1 MYSPSKIPKFK
12 YTIQLPA
19 SKVQATQKIPTHSVY
34 PIPKMTIKNPKIELL
49 SPAKNLEVGMAAIN
63 HGADAVYIG
72 PSQFGAR
79 VAAGNSVDDIAQ
91 LVHYAHKYRARVYA
105 TLNTIL
111 RDDELEQARLL
122 VNDLYNIGVDAL
134 IVQDMALLQM
144 DLPPIALHAST
155 QCDTRTVEKVKFLEQ
170 CGFEQV
176 VLARET
182 SLATMRQ
189 MAEQTNVA
197 LEAFVHGALCVSYS
211 GQCYLS
217 EAARGRSAN
226 RGACAQMCRLPYDLL
241 DGEGNIIV
249 HKKHLLSLK
258 DFDASRHLEEM
269 IDAGISSFK
278 IEGRLKDIDYVKN
291 ITAYYRRQFDAIL
304 TGSPRQASSSGKT
317 TFFFEPNPKKTFY
330 RGATDYFLEGRKRD
344 IWSFDTPK
352 SLGEPIG
359 KVKDVWRNALS
370 INTKSVIANGDGLC
384 FLNKKGEFEG
394 FRVNKV
400 ESGRLLPLVM
410 PKIEKGTLVYRNS
423 DVAFERILAGKTAE
437 RKIHVD
443 IQLQATNNQLLISMT
458 DTDKVSTSI
467 TVEYLG
473 DKANNPEKMLDTWR
487 TQLSKLGG
495 TIFEAQ
501 NIDLSALDAPLFIP
515 VSQIAEWRREL
526 VELHEQ
532 NRAKT
537 YNRSLIE
544 IKPTTHSYIT
554 TDLDYRANIYN
565 SQSKAFYE
573 QHASHVKQMAFEQQ
587 HQPNAELMRTKH
599 CIRYALGL
607 CRKENPK
614 SQVKELYLQNA
625 NDRFRLE
632 FDCRNCEMIIF
643 NS

>member
-1 MYSPSKIPKFK
+1 MR
-12 YTIQLPA
+12 
-19 SKVQATQKIPTHSVY
+19 
-34 PIPKMTIKNPKIELL
+34 NPKIELL
-49 SPAKNLEVGMAAIN
+49 SPAKNIDVGMAAIN

-79 VAAGNSVDDIAQ
+79 VAAGNSVEDIAK
-91 LVHYAHKYRARVYA
+91 LVEYAHRYYARVYV

-111 RDDELEQARLL
+111 RDDELEQACRL

-134 IVQDMALLQM
+134 IVQDMSLLQM

-182 SLATMRQ
+182 SLTTMRQ

-197 LEAFVHGALCVSYS
+197 LEAFVHGALCVCYS
-211 GQCYLS
+211 GQCYMS
-217 EAARGRSAN
+217 EAMRGRSAN

-241 DGEGNIIV
+241 DEEGNLLV
-249 HKKHLLSLK
+249 KKKHLLSLK
-258 DFDASRHLEEM
+258 DFDASRHLQEM

-291 ITAYYRRQFDAIL
+291 ITAYYRRKFDAIL
-304 TGSPRQASSSGKT
+304 EGSPRRAASLGKT
-317 TFFFEPNPKKTFY
+317 IFFFDPDPKKTFY

-359 KVKDVWRNALS
+359 KVKDIWRNALS
-370 INTKSVIANGDGLC
+370 LNTKSVIANGDGLC
-384 FLNKKGEFEG
+384 FLNKAGEFEG

-400 ESGRLLPLVM
+400 ESGRLLPLTM

-437 RKIHVD
+437 RKILVD
-443 IQLQATNNQLLISMT
+443 FRLQIVENRLQITIS
-458 DTDKVSTSI
+458 DFDNISTSI
-467 TVEYLG
+467 VVDYEG
-473 DKANNPEKMLDTWR
+473 DKANNPDKMLDTWR

-495 TIFEAQ
+495 TIFESHT
-501 NIDLSALDAPLFIP
+501 IDLSALQEPLFIP
-515 VSQIAEWRREL
+515 VSQIAEWRRQL
-526 VELHEQ
+526 IELHEL
-532 NRAKT
+532 NREKS
-537 YNRSLIE
+537 YQRSLIE
-544 IKPTTHSYIT
+544 IQPTTHKYIAT
-554 TDLDYRANIYN
+554 ELDYRANIYN
-565 SQSKAFYE
+565 SQSKTFYE
-573 QHASHVKQMAFEQQ
+573 QHGCNVMQMAFEKE
-587 HQPNAELMRTKH
+587 HCDGAELMRTKH

-607 CRKENPK
+607 CKKENPK
-614 SQVKELYLQNA
+614 SQIKELYIQNG

-632 FDCRNCEMIIF
+632 FDCRNCEMIIKQF
-643 NS
+643 RD

>member
-1 MYSPSKIPKFK
+1 M
-12 YTIQLPA
+12 
-19 SKVQATQKIPTHSVY
+19 
-34 PIPKMTIKNPKIELL
+34 IKNPKIELL
-49 SPAKNLEVGMAAIN
+49 SPAKNLEVGIAAIN

-79 VAAGNSVDDIAQ
+79 VAAGNSIEDIAK
-91 LVHYAHKYRARVYA
+91 LVEYAHKYYARVYV

-111 RDDELEQARLL
+111 KDSELEQVRLL
-122 VNDLYNIGVDAL
+122 INDLYNIGVDAL
-134 IVQDMALLQM
+134 IVQDMALLQI

-182 SLATMRQ
+182 SLATMQQ
-189 MAEQTNVA
+189 MSEQTNVA

-217 EAARGRSAN
+217 EAMRGRSAN

-241 DGEGNIIV
+241 DEDGNTLL

-258 DFDASRHLEEM
+258 DFDASHHLLEM

-278 IEGRLKDIDYVKN
+278 IEGRLKDINYVKN
-291 ITAYYRRQFDAIL
+291 ITSYYRRKFDAIL
-304 TGSPRQASSSGKT
+304 EGSPRRASSSGKT
-317 TFFFEPNPKKTFY
+317 TLFFEPNPKKTFY

-359 KVKDVWRNALS
+359 KVKDIWRNALS
-370 INTKSVIANGDGLC
+370 LNTKSVIANGDGLC
-384 FLNKKGEFEG
+384 YLNKKGEFEG

-400 ESGRLLPLVM
+400 ESGRLLPLQM
-410 PKIEKGTLVYRNS
+410 PKIEKETLVYRNS

-437 RKIHVD
+437 RKIGLHIKVETQYIASQSQQHLCFSITD
-443 IQLQATNNQLLISMT
+443 IDNI
-458 DTDKVSTSI
+458 STSFETEI
-467 TVEYLG
+467 SGEL
-473 DKANNPEKMLDTWR
+473 ANNPNKMLDTWR

-495 TIFEAQ
+495 TIFESHT
-501 NIDLSALDAPLFIP
+501 IDLSALNKPLFIP
-515 VSQIAEWRREL
+515 VSQIAEWRRQL
-526 VELHEQ
+526 VELHEI
-532 NRAKT
+532 NRSKAYK
-537 YNRSLIE
+537 RSLIE
-544 IKPTTHSYIT
+544 IKPTAHKYVATE
-554 TDLDYRANIYN
+554 LDYRANIYN
-565 SQSKAFYE
+565 SQAKAFYK
-573 QHASHVKQMAFEQQ
+573 QHGSIVKQPAFEQQ

-599 CIRYALGL
+599 CIRYALGW

-614 SQVKELYLQNA
+614 AQTKQLYIQNG

-632 FDCRNCEMIIF
+632 FDCHNCEMIIF

>member
-1 MYSPSKIPKFK
+1 MR
-12 YTIQLPA
+12 
-19 SKVQATQKIPTHSVY
+19 
-34 PIPKMTIKNPKIELL
+34 NPKIELL
-49 SPAKNLEVGMAAIN
+49 SPAKNLEVGIAAIN

-79 VAAGNSVDDIAQ
+79 VAAGNSIEDIAR
-91 LVHYAHKYRARVYA
+91 LVEYAHKYYARVYV

-111 RDDELEQARLL
+111 KDDELEPARLL
-122 VNDLYNIGVDAL
+122 VNDLYNVGVDAL

-182 SLATMRQ
+182 TLDTMRQ
-189 MAEQTNVA
+189 MSEQTNVA

-217 EAARGRSAN
+217 EAARSRSAN

-241 DGEGNIIV
+241 DGEGNTIV
-249 HKKHLLSLK
+249 AKKHLLSLK
-258 DFDASRHLEEM
+258 DFDASRHIAEM
-269 IDAGISSFK
+269 INAGITSFK

-304 TGSPRQASSSGKT
+304 EGSPRRASSSGKT

-384 FLNKKGEFEG
+384 YLNKKGEFEG

-400 ESGRLLPLVM
+400 ESGRLLPLNM
-410 PKIEKGTLVYRNS
+410 PKIEKGTLVYRNA
-423 DVAFERILAGKTAE
+423 DVAFERILAGKTSD

-443 IQLQATNNQLLISMT
+443 IQLQASNNQLHISMT
-458 DTDKVSTSI
+458 DADGVSTSI

-473 DKANNPEKMLDTWR
+473 DKANNPDKMLDTWR
-487 TQLSKLGG
+487 TQFSKLGG
-495 TIFEAQ
+495 TIFETH
-501 NIDLSALDAPLFIP
+501 NVDLSALGKPLFIP
-515 VSQIAEWRREL
+515 VSQITEWRRQL
-526 VELHEQ
+526 VEFHEA
-532 NRAKT
+532 NRAKA
-537 YNRSLIE
+537 YKRSLIE
-544 IKPTTHSYIT
+544 IQPTTHQYVT
-554 TDLDYRANIYN
+554 ADLDYRANIYN
-565 SQSKAFYE
+565 SQAKAFYE
-573 QHASHVKQMAFEQQ
+573 QHGCSIKQMAFEQQ

-607 CRKENPK
+607 CKKENPK
-614 SQVKELYLQNA
+614 TTIKELYIQNGT
-625 NDRFRLE
+625 DRFRLE
-632 FDCRNCEMIIF
+632 FDCRNCEMIVKQG
-643 NS
+643 

>member
-1 MYSPSKIPKFK
+1 M
-12 YTIQLPA
+12 A
-19 SKVQATQKIPTHSVY
+19 
-34 PIPKMTIKNPKIELL
+34 IKNPKIELL
-49 SPAKNLEVGMAAIN
+49 SPAKNLEVGIAAIN

-91 LVHYAHKYRARVYA
+91 LVQYAHKYRARVYV

-182 SLATMRQ
+182 PLTTMRQ

-211 GQCYLS
+211 GQCYMS

-226 RGACAQMCRLPYDLL
+226 RGACAQMCRLPYDLI

-258 DFDASRHLEEM
+258 DFDASRHLQEM

-278 IEGRLKDIDYVKN
+278 IEGRLKDIEYVKN
-291 ITAYYRRQFDAIL
+291 ITSYYRRKFDAIL
-304 TGSPRQASSSGKT
+304 EGTPRQASSSGKT

-359 KVKDVWRNALS
+359 KVKDIWRNALT
-370 INTKSVIANGDGLC
+370 INTKTEIVNGDGLC

-501 NIDLSALDAPLFIP
+501 NIDLSALHTPFFIP

-544 IKPTTHSYIT
+544 IKPTTHRYIT
-554 TDLDYRANIYN
+554 TDLDYRANVYN

-573 QHASHVKQMAFEQQ
+573 QHGCHVKQMAFEQQ
-587 HQPNAELMRTKH
+587 YQPNVELMRTKH

-625 NDRFRLE
+625 NDRFLLE

-643 NS
+643 KS

>member
-1 MYSPSKIPKFK
+1 
-12 YTIQLPA
+12 
-19 SKVQATQKIPTHSVY
+19 
-34 PIPKMTIKNPKIELL
+34 MTIKNPKIELL
-49 SPAKNLEVGMAAIN
+49 SPAKNLEVGIAAIN

-72 PSQFGAR
+72 PAQFGAR

-91 LVHYAHKYRARVYA
+91 LVSYAHKYRARVYV

-111 RDDELEQARLL
+111 KDDELEQARLL
-122 VNDLYNIGVDAL
+122 VNDLYNVGVDAL

-211 GQCYLS
+211 GQCYMS

-241 DGEGNIIV
+241 DEEGNILV
-249 HKKHLLSLK
+249 RKKHLLSLK
-258 DFDASRHLEEM
+258 DFDASRHLHEM

-304 TGSPRQASSSGKT
+304 EGSPRKASSSGKT

-359 KVKDVWRNALS
+359 KVKDIWRNALS
-370 INTKSVIANGDGLC
+370 LNAKSEIVNGDGLC
-384 FLNKKGEFEG
+384 FLNKNGEFEG
-394 FRVNKV
+394 FRVNRV
-400 ESGRLLPLVM
+400 EAGRLLPLNM

-437 RKIHVD
+437 RKLAVTIKVSSQPTSLLLTIVD
-443 IQLQATNNQLLISMT
+443 SDNI
-458 DTDKVSTSI
+458 STSI
-467 TVEYLG
+467 EVGVSGE
-473 DKANNPEKMLDTWR
+473 KANNPDKMLDTWR

-501 NIDLSALDAPLFIP
+501 NIDLSALGEPLFIP
-515 VSQIAEWRREL
+515 VSQIAEWRRQL
-526 VELHEQ
+526 VELHEH
-532 NRAKT
+532 NRDKS
-537 YNRSLIE
+537 YQRSLIE
-544 IKPTTHSYIT
+544 IKPTVHKYVATE
-554 TDLDYRANIYN
+554 LDYRANIYN
-565 SQSKAFYE
+565 SQAKSFYE
-573 QHASHVKQMAFEQQ
+573 QHGCVVQQPAFEQQ

-599 CIRYALGL
+599 CIRYALGW

-614 SQVKELYLQNA
+614 AQIKQLYLQNG
-625 NDRFRLE
+625 NDKFRLE
-632 FDCRNCEMIIF
+632 FDCRNCEMAVF
-643 NS
+643 SC

>member
-1 MYSPSKIPKFK
+1 MI
-12 YTIQLPA
+12 
-19 SKVQATQKIPTHSVY
+19 
-34 PIPKMTIKNPKIELL
+34 IKNPKIELL

-79 VAAGNSVDDIAQ
+79 VAAGNSVEDIAR
-91 LVHYAHKYRARVYA
+91 LVEYAHKYYARVYV

-111 RDDELEQARLL
+111 RDDELEQARRL
-122 VNDLYNIGVDAL
+122 VNDLYNVGVDAL

-182 SLATMRQ
+182 TLDTMRK
-189 MAEQTNVA
+189 MSEQTNVA

-211 GQCYLS
+211 GQCYMS
-217 EAARGRSAN
+217 EATRGRSAN

-241 DGEGNIIV
+241 DGEGNTIV
-249 HKKHLLSLK
+249 AKKHLLSLK
-258 DFDASRHLEEM
+258 DFDASRHIEEM
-269 IDAGISSFK
+269 IEAGITSFK

-291 ITAYYRRQFDAIL
+291 ITSYYRRKFDAIL
-304 TGSPRQASSSGKT
+304 EGSPRHASSSGTT

-359 KVKDVWRNALS
+359 KVKDIWRNALS
-370 INTKSVIANGDGLC
+370 LNTKTEIVNGDGLC

-394 FRVNKV
+394 FRVNRV
-400 ESGRLLPLVM
+400 EAGRLLPLAM

-423 DVAFERILAGKTAE
+423 DVAFERILSGKTAE
-437 RKIHVD
+437 RKIGISINLQIIDNKLHIGIID
-443 IQLQATNNQLLISMT
+443 IDN
-458 DTDKVSTSI
+458 VSTSLV
-467 TVEYLG
+467 VEYAG
-473 DKANNPEKMLDTWR
+473 DKANNPTKMLDTWR
-487 TQLSKLGG
+487 SQLSKLGG
-495 TIFEAQ
+495 TIFEVHE
-501 NIDLSALDAPLFIP
+501 IDLSDLSEPLFIP

-526 VELHEQ
+526 VELHES
-532 NRAKT
+532 NRNKN
-537 YNRSLIE
+537 YNRSLIS
-544 IKPTTHSYIT
+544 IKPTTHKYII

-565 SQSKAFYE
+565 SMAKDFYV
-573 QHASHVKQMAFEQQ
+573 QHGCNINQMAFESQPQ
-587 HQPNAELMRTKH
+587 HNGELMRTKH
-599 CIRYALGL
+599 CIRYAFGL
-607 CRKENPK
+607 CKKENPK
-614 SQVKELYLQNA
+614 SQVTELYLQNG
-625 NDRFRLE
+625 NDKFRLE
-632 FDCRNCEMIIF
+632 FDCRNCEMVVKKA
-643 NS
+643 

>member
-1 MYSPSKIPKFK
+1 MR
-12 YTIQLPA
+12 
-19 SKVQATQKIPTHSVY
+19 
-34 PIPKMTIKNPKIELL
+34 NPKIELL
-49 SPAKNLEVGMAAIN
+49 SPAKNFEVGIAAIN

-79 VAAGNSVDDIAQ
+79 VAAGNSVEDIAR
-91 LVHYAHKYRARVYA
+91 LVEYAHKYYARVYV

-111 RDDELEQARLL
+111 KDDELESARLL
-122 VNDLYNIGVDAL
+122 VNDLYNVGVDAL
-134 IVQDMALLQM
+134 IVQDMALLQT

-182 SLATMRQ
+182 TLDTMRQ
-189 MAEQTNVA
+189 MSEQTNVA
-197 LEAFVHGALCVSYS
+197 LEAFIHGALCVSYS

-217 EAARGRSAN
+217 EAARSRSAN

-241 DGEGNIIV
+241 DGEGNTIV
-249 HKKHLLSLK
+249 AKKHLLSLK
-258 DFDASRHLEEM
+258 DFDASRHIAEM
-269 IDAGISSFK
+269 INAGITSFK

-304 TGSPRQASSSGKT
+304 EGSPRRASSSGKT

-370 INTKSVIANGDGLC
+370 ISTKSVIANGDGLC
-384 FLNKKGEFEG
+384 YLNKKGEFEG

-400 ESGRLLPLVM
+400 ESGRLLPLNM
-410 PKIEKGTLVYRNS
+410 PKIEKGTLVYRNA
-423 DVAFERILAGKTAE
+423 DVAFERILAGKTSD

-443 IQLQATNNQLLISMT
+443 IQLQASNNQLHISMT
-458 DTDKVSTSI
+458 DADGVSTSI

-473 DKANNPEKMLDTWR
+473 DKANNPDKMLDTWR
-487 TQLSKLGG
+487 TQFSKLGG
-495 TIFEAQ
+495 TIFETH
-501 NIDLSALDAPLFIP
+501 NVDLSALGEPLFIP
-515 VSQIAEWRREL
+515 VSQITEWRRQL
-526 VELHEQ
+526 VELHEA
-532 NRAKT
+532 NRAKA
-537 YNRSLIE
+537 YKRSLIE
-544 IKPTTHSYIT
+544 IQPTTHQYVT

-565 SQSKAFYE
+565 SQAKAFYE
-573 QHASHVKQMAFEQQ
+573 QHGCNIKQMAFEQQ

-607 CRKENPK
+607 CKKENPK
-614 SQVKELYLQNA
+614 TTIKELFIQNG

-632 FDCRNCEMIIF
+632 FDCRNCEMIVKQG
-643 NS
+643 

>member
-1 MYSPSKIPKFK
+1 
-12 YTIQLPA
+12 
-19 SKVQATQKIPTHSVY
+19 
-34 PIPKMTIKNPKIELL
+34 MTIKNPKIELL
-49 SPAKNLEVGMAAIN
+49 SPAKNLDVGIAAIN

-72 PSQFGAR
+72 PAQFGAR

-91 LVHYAHKYRARVYA
+91 LVSYAHKYRARVYV

-111 RDDELEQARLL
+111 KDDELEQARLL
-122 VNDLYNIGVDAL
+122 VNDLYNVGVDAL

-155 QCDTRTVEKVKFLEQ
+155 QCDTRTVDKVKFLEQ

-211 GQCYLS
+211 GQCYMS

-241 DGEGNIIV
+241 DEEGNILV
-249 HKKHLLSLK
+249 RKKHLLSLK
-258 DFDASRHLEEM
+258 DFDASRHLHEM

-304 TGSPRQASSSGKT
+304 EGSPRKASSSGKT

-359 KVKDVWRNALS
+359 KVKDVWRNAIS
-370 INTKSVIANGDGLC
+370 MHNSQCTIHNGDGLC

-400 ESGRLLPLVM
+400 ESGRLLPLNM

-437 RKIHVD
+437 RKLAVTIKVSSQPTSLLLTIVD
-443 IQLQATNNQLLISMT
+443 SDNI
-458 DTDKVSTSI
+458 STSI
-467 TVEYLG
+467 EVGVSGE
-473 DKANNPEKMLDTWR
+473 KANNPDKMLDTWR

-501 NIDLSALDAPLFIP
+501 NIDLSALGEPLFIP
-515 VSQIAEWRREL
+515 VSQIAEWRRQL
-526 VELHEQ
+526 VELHEH
-532 NRAKT
+532 NRDKS
-537 YNRSLIE
+537 YQRSLIE
-544 IKPTTHSYIT
+544 IKPTMHKYVATE
-554 TDLDYRANIYN
+554 LDYRANIYN
-565 SQSKAFYE
+565 SQAKSFYE
-573 QHASHVKQMAFEQQ
+573 QHGCVVQQPAFEQQ
-587 HQPNAELMRTKH
+587 HQLNAELMRTKH
-599 CIRYALGL
+599 CIRYALGW

-614 SQVKELYLQNA
+614 AQIKQLYLQNG
-625 NDRFRLE
+625 NDKFRLE
-632 FDCRNCEMIIF
+632 FDCRNCEMAVF
-643 NS
+643 SY

>member
-1 MYSPSKIPKFK
+1 M
-12 YTIQLPA
+12 
-19 SKVQATQKIPTHSVY
+19 
-34 PIPKMTIKNPKIELL
+34 IKNPKIELL
-49 SPAKNLEVGMAAIN
+49 SPAKNLEVGIAAIN

-79 VAAGNSVDDIAQ
+79 VAAGNSIEDIAK
-91 LVHYAHKYRARVYA
+91 LVDYAHKYYARVYV

-111 RDDELEQARLL
+111 KDEELEQARLL

-182 SLATMRQ
+182 PLATMRQ
-189 MAEQTNVA
+189 MSEQTNVA

-217 EAARGRSAN
+217 EAMRGRSAN

-241 DGEGNIIV
+241 DEDGNTLL

-258 DFDASRHLEEM
+258 DFDASHHLHEM

-278 IEGRLKDIDYVKN
+278 IEGRLKDINYVKN
-291 ITAYYRRQFDAIL
+291 ITSYYRRKFDAIL
-304 TGSPRQASSSGKT
+304 EGSPRRASSSGKT
-317 TFFFEPNPKKTFY
+317 TLFFEPNPKKTFY

-359 KVKDVWRNALS
+359 KVKDIWRNALS
-370 INTKSVIANGDGLC
+370 LNTKSVIANGDGLC
-384 FLNKKGEFEG
+384 YLNKKGEFEG

-400 ESGRLLPLVM
+400 ESGRLLPLNM
-410 PKIEKGTLVYRNS
+410 PKIEKETLVYRNA
-423 DVAFERILAGKTAE
+423 DVVFERILAGKTAD
-437 RKIHVD
+437 RKIAID
-443 IQLQATNNQLLISMT
+443 IKVQTLNNKLKITIT
-458 DTDKVSTSI
+458 DSDNISTSFETEI
-467 TVEYLG
+467 SGEL
-473 DKANNPEKMLDTWR
+473 ANNPNKMLDTWR

-495 TIFEAQ
+495 TIFETSQ
-501 NIDLSALDAPLFIP
+501 IDLSALDKPYFVP
-515 VSQIAEWRREL
+515 VSQIAEWRRQL
-526 VELHEQ
+526 VELHEI
-532 NRAKT
+532 
-537 YNRSLIE
+537 NRSKAYKRSFIE
-544 IKPTTHSYIT
+544 IKPTAHKYVATE
-554 TDLDYRANIYN
+554 LDYRANVYN
-565 SQSKAFYE
+565 SQAKAFYE
-573 QHASHVKQMAFEQQ
+573 QHGCIVKQPAFEQQ
-587 HQPNAELMRTKH
+587 HQLNVELMRTKH
-599 CIRYALGL
+599 CIRYALGW

-614 SQVKELYLQNA
+614 AQTKQLYIQNA

-632 FDCRNCEMIIF
+632 SDCHNCEMIIKQG
-643 NS
+643 

>member
-1 MYSPSKIPKFK
+1 
-12 YTIQLPA
+12 
-19 SKVQATQKIPTHSVY
+19 
-34 PIPKMTIKNPKIELL
+34 MTIKNPKIELL
-49 SPAKNLEVGMAAIN
+49 SPAKNLEVGIAAIN

-79 VAAGNSVDDIAQ
+79 VAAGNSVSDIAQ
-91 LVHYAHKYRARVYA
+91 LVEYAHKYYARVYV

-111 RDDELEQARLL
+111 KDDELEPARLL
-122 VNDLYNIGVDAL
+122 VNDLYNAGVDAL

-155 QCDTRTVEKVKFLEQ
+155 QCDTRTVEKVRFLEQ

-182 SLATMRQ
+182 SLDTMRQ
-189 MAEQTNVA
+189 MSEQTNVA

-217 EAARGRSAN
+217 EAARSRSAN
-226 RGACAQMCRLPYDLL
+226 RGACAQMCRLPYDLIDQ
-241 DGEGNIIV
+241 DGNV
-249 HKKHLLSLK
+249 LVKKKHLLSLK
-258 DFDASRHLEEM
+258 DFDASRHLQEM
-269 IDAGISSFK
+269 IEAGISSFK

-291 ITAYYRRQFDAIL
+291 ITSYYRCKFDAIL
-304 TGSPRQASSSGKT
+304 EGSPRRASSSGRT

-359 KVKDVWRNALS
+359 KVKDIWRNALS
-370 INTKSVIANGDGLC
+370 LNTKSVISNGDGLC
-384 FLNKKGEFEG
+384 FLNKSGEFEG
-394 FRVNKV
+394 FRVNRV
-400 ESGRLLPLVM
+400 EAGRLLPLTM

-437 RKIHVD
+437 RKIQVD
-443 IQLQATNNQLLISMT
+443 FRLQIVDTRLQITIS
-458 DTDKVSTSI
+458 DTDNISTSI
-467 TVEYLG
+467 TVEVSGEL
-473 DKANNPEKMLDTWR
+473 ANNPIKMQDTWR
-487 TQLSKLGG
+487 TQMSKLGG
-495 TIFEAQ
+495 TLFEARE
-501 NIDLSALDAPLFIP
+501 IDLSRLTEPYFIP
-515 VSQIAEWRREL
+515 VSQIAEWRRQL
-526 VELHEQ
+526 VELHEA
-532 NRAKT
+532 NRSKT
-537 YNRSLIE
+537 YKRSLIE
-544 IKPTTHSYIT
+544 IQPTTHQYVT

-565 SQSKAFYE
+565 SQAKAFYE
-573 QHASHVKQMAFEQQ
+573 QHGCVVKQPAYEEQ

-607 CRKENPK
+607 CKKENPK
-614 SQVKELYLQNA
+614 SQIKELYIQNGT
-625 NDRFRLE
+625 DRFRLE
-632 FDCRNCEMIIF
+632 FDCRNCEMIVF

>member
-1 MYSPSKIPKFK
+1 
-12 YTIQLPA
+12 
-19 SKVQATQKIPTHSVY
+19 
-34 PIPKMTIKNPKIELL
+34 MTIKNPKIELL
-49 SPAKNLEVGMAAIN
+49 SPAKNLEVGVAAIN

-79 VAAGNSVDDIAQ
+79 VAAGNSVDDIAR
-91 LVHYAHKYRARVYA
+91 LVEYAHKYYARVYV

-111 RDDELEQARLL
+111 KDDELEQARRL
-122 VNDLYNIGVDAL
+122 VNDLYNVGVDAL

-182 SLATMRQ
+182 TLDTMRQ
-189 MAEQTNVA
+189 MSEQTNVA

-217 EAARGRSAN
+217 EAARSRSAN

-241 DGEGNIIV
+241 DGEGNVIV
-249 HKKHLLSLK
+249 AKKHLLSLK
-258 DFDASRHLEEM
+258 DFDASRHIAEM
-269 IDAGISSFK
+269 INAGITSFK

-304 TGSPRQASSSGKT
+304 EGSPRRASSSGKT

-384 FLNKKGEFEG
+384 YLNKKGEFEG

-400 ESGRLLPLVM
+400 ESGRLLPLNM
-410 PKIEKGTLVYRNS
+410 PKIEKGTLVYRNA
-423 DVAFERILAGKTAE
+423 DVAFERILAGKTSD

-443 IQLQATNNQLLISMT
+443 IQLQASNGQLHISMI
-458 DTDKVSTSI
+458 DVDGVSTSI

-473 DKANNPEKMLDTWR
+473 DKANNPDKMLDTWR
-487 TQLSKLGG
+487 TQFSKFGG
-495 TIFEAQ
+495 TIFETLTV
-501 NIDLSALDAPLFIP
+501 NLSALGEPLFIP
-515 VSQIAEWRREL
+515 VSQIAEWRRQL
-526 VELHEQ
+526 IELHEL
-532 NRAKT
+532 NREKL
-537 YNRSLIE
+537 YQRSLIE
-544 IKPTTHSYIT
+544 IQPTTHKYIAT
-554 TDLDYRANIYN
+554 ELDYRANIYN
-565 SQSKAFYE
+565 SQAKAFYE
-573 QHASHVKQMAFEQQ
+573 QHGCNVMQMAFEKE
-587 HQPNAELMRTKH
+587 HCDGAELMRTKH

-607 CRKENPK
+607 CKKENPK
-614 SQVKELYLQNA
+614 SQIKELYLQNG

-632 FDCRNCEMIIF
+632 FDCRNCEMIIKQ
-643 NS
+643 S

>member
-1 MYSPSKIPKFK
+1 MR
-12 YTIQLPA
+12 
-19 SKVQATQKIPTHSVY
+19 
-34 PIPKMTIKNPKIELL
+34 NPKIELL
-49 SPAKNLEVGMAAIN
+49 SPAKNIDVGMAAIN

-79 VAAGNSVDDIAQ
+79 VAAGNSVEDIAK
-91 LVHYAHKYRARVYA
+91 LVEYAHRYYARVYV

-111 RDDELEQARLL
+111 RDDELEQACRL

-134 IVQDMALLQM
+134 IVQDMSLLQM

-182 SLATMRQ
+182 SLTTMRQ

-197 LEAFVHGALCVSYS
+197 LEAFVHGALCVCYS
-211 GQCYLS
+211 GQCYMS
-217 EAARGRSAN
+217 EAMRGRSAN

-241 DGEGNIIV
+241 DEEGNLLV
-249 HKKHLLSLK
+249 KKKHLLSLK
-258 DFDASRHLEEM
+258 DFDASRHLQEM

-291 ITAYYRRQFDAIL
+291 ITAYYRRKFDAIL
-304 TGSPRQASSSGKT
+304 EGSPRRAASSGKT
-317 TFFFEPNPKKTFY
+317 IFFFDPDPKKTFY

-359 KVKDVWRNALS
+359 KVKDIWRNALS
-370 INTKSVIANGDGLC
+370 LNTKSVIANGDGLC
-384 FLNKKGEFEG
+384 FLNKAGEFEG

-400 ESGRLLPLVM
+400 ESGRLLPLTM

-437 RKIHVD
+437 RKILVD
-443 IQLQATNNQLLISMT
+443 FRLQIVENRLQITIS
-458 DTDKVSTSI
+458 DFDNISTSI
-467 TVEYLG
+467 VVDYVG
-473 DKANNPEKMLDTWR
+473 DKANNPDKMLDTWR

-495 TIFEAQ
+495 TIFESHT
-501 NIDLSALDAPLFIP
+501 IDLSALNEPLFIP
-515 VSQIAEWRREL
+515 VSQIAEWRRQL
-526 VELHEQ
+526 VELHEA
-532 NRAKT
+532 NRAKA
-537 YNRSLIE
+537 YKRSLIE
-544 IKPTTHSYIT
+544 IQPTTHQYIA

-565 SQSKAFYE
+565 SQAKAFYE
-573 QHASHVKQMAFEQQ
+573 QHGCNVKQMAFEQQ

-607 CRKENPK
+607 CKKENPK
-614 SQVKELYLQNA
+614 SQIKELYIQNGT
-625 NDRFRLE
+625 DRFRLE
-632 FDCRNCEMIIF
+632 FDCRNCEMIVF

>member
-1 MYSPSKIPKFK
+1 MR
-12 YTIQLPA
+12 
-19 SKVQATQKIPTHSVY
+19 
-34 PIPKMTIKNPKIELL
+34 NPKIELL
-49 SPAKNLEVGMAAIN
+49 SPAKNIDVGMAAIN

-79 VAAGNSVDDIAQ
+79 VAAGNSVEDIAK
-91 LVHYAHKYRARVYA
+91 LVEYAHRYYARVYV

-111 RDDELEQARLL
+111 RDDELEQARRL

-134 IVQDMALLQM
+134 IVQDMSLLQM

-182 SLATMRQ
+182 SLTTMRQ

-197 LEAFVHGALCVSYS
+197 LEAFVHGALCVCYS
-211 GQCYLS
+211 GQCYMS
-217 EAARGRSAN
+217 EAMRGRSAN

-241 DGEGNIIV
+241 DEEGNLLV
-249 HKKHLLSLK
+249 KKKHLLSLK
-258 DFDASRHLEEM
+258 DFDASRHLQEM

-304 TGSPRQASSSGKT
+304 EGSPRRASSSGKT
-317 TFFFEPNPKKTFY
+317 TFFFDPNPKKTFY

-359 KVKDVWRNALS
+359 KVKDIWRNALS
-370 INTKSVIANGDGLC
+370 LNTKSVIANGDGLC
-384 FLNKKGEFEG
+384 FLNKAGEFEG

-400 ESGRLLPLVM
+400 ESGRLLPLTM

-437 RKIHVD
+437 RKILVD
-443 IQLQATNNQLLISMT
+443 FRLQMVENRLQITIS
-458 DTDKVSTSI
+458 DFDNISTSI
-467 TVEYLG
+467 TVDYVG
-473 DKANNPEKMLDTWR
+473 DKANNPDKMLDTWR

-495 TIFEAQ
+495 TIFESHT
-501 NIDLSALDAPLFIP
+501 IDLSELNEPLFIP
-515 VSQIAEWRREL
+515 VSQIAEWRRQL
-526 VELHEQ
+526 VELHEA
-532 NRAKT
+532 NRAKA
-537 YNRSLIE
+537 YKRSLIE
-544 IKPTTHSYIT
+544 IQPTTHQYIA
-554 TDLDYRANIYN
+554 TDLDYRANICN
-565 SQSKAFYE
+565 LQAKAFYE
-573 QHASHVKQMAFEQQ
+573 QHGCNVKQMAFEQQ

-599 CIRYALGL
+599 CIRYALGM
-607 CRKENPK
+607 CKKENPK
-614 SQVKELYLQNA
+614 SQIKELYIQNG

-632 FDCRNCEMIIF
+632 FDCRNCEMIVF

>member
-1 MYSPSKIPKFK
+1 
-12 YTIQLPA
+12 
-19 SKVQATQKIPTHSVY
+19 
-34 PIPKMTIKNPKIELL
+34 MTIKNPKIELL
-49 SPAKNLEVGMAAIN
+49 SPAKNLEVGIAAIN

-79 VAAGNSVDDIAQ
+79 VAAGNSIDDISK
-91 LVHYAHKYRARVYA
+91 LVEYAHKYYARVYV

-122 VNDLYNIGVDAL
+122 VNDLYNVGVDAL

-155 QCDTRTVEKVKFLEQ
+155 QCDTRSVEKVKFLEQ

-182 SLATMRQ
+182 TLETMRK
-189 MAEQTNVA
+189 MSEQTNVA

-211 GQCYLS
+211 GQCYMS
-217 EAARGRSAN
+217 EAMRGRSAN
-226 RGACAQMCRLPYDLL
+226 RGACAQMCRLPYDLV
-241 DGEGNIIV
+241 DGDGNILAS
-249 HKKHLLSLK
+249 KKHLLSLK
-258 DFDASRHLEEM
+258 DFDGSRHLQEM

-291 ITAYYRRQFDAIL
+291 ITSYYRRKFDAIL
-304 TGSPRQASSSGKT
+304 EGSPRQASSSGRT
-317 TFFFEPNPKKTFY
+317 IHFFEPNPKKTFY
-330 RGATDYFLEGRKRD
+330 RGATDYFLEGRKKD

-359 KVKDVWRNALS
+359 KVKDIWRNAIS
-370 INTKSVIANGDGLC
+370 MHNAQCTIHNGDGLC

-400 ESGRLLPLVM
+400 ESGRLLPLNM
-410 PKIEKGTLVYRNS
+410 PKIEKGTLVYRNA

-437 RKIHVD
+437 RKIGVN
-443 IQLQATNNQLLISMT
+443 IRLQLIANELQIKLI
-458 DTDKVSTSI
+458 DTDNVTTSI
-467 TVEYLG
+467 DVEYTG
-473 DKANNPEKMLDTWR
+473 EKANNPLKMIDTWR

-501 NIDLSALDAPLFIP
+501 EIDLTTLVEPLFTP

-526 VELHEQ
+526 IELHEA
-532 NRAKT
+532 NRAKN
-537 YNRSLIE
+537 YKRSLIE
-544 IKPTTHSYIT
+544 IKPTAHKYIAT
-554 TDLDYRANIYN
+554 NLDYRANIYN
-565 SQSKAFYE
+565 SHAKVFYE
-573 QHASHVKQMAFEQQ
+573 QHGCSVKQMAFEQE
-587 HQPNAELMRTKH
+587 HCDGAELMRTKH

-607 CRKENPK
+607 CKKENPK
-614 SQVKELYLQNA
+614 SQVKELYIQNG
-625 NDRFRLE
+625 NDKFRLE

>member
-1 MYSPSKIPKFK
+1 M
-12 YTIQLPA
+12 
-19 SKVQATQKIPTHSVY
+19 
-34 PIPKMTIKNPKIELL
+34 IKNPKIELL
-49 SPAKNLEVGMAAIN
+49 SPAKNLEVGIAAIN

-79 VAAGNSVDDIAQ
+79 VAAGNSIEDIAK
-91 LVHYAHKYRARVYA
+91 LVDYAHKYYARVYV

-111 RDDELEQARLL
+111 KGEELEQARLL

-189 MAEQTNVA
+189 MSEQTNVA

-241 DGEGNIIV
+241 DEDGNTLL

-258 DFDASRHLEEM
+258 DFDASHHLLEM

-278 IEGRLKDIDYVKN
+278 IEGRLKDINYVKN
-291 ITAYYRRQFDAIL
+291 ITSYYRRKFDAIL
-304 TGSPRQASSSGKT
+304 EGSPRRASSSGKT
-317 TFFFEPNPKKTFY
+317 TLFFEPNPKKTFY

-359 KVKDVWRNALS
+359 KVKDIWRNAIS
-370 INTKSVIANGDGLC
+370 MHNSQFTIHNGDGLC
-384 FLNKKGEFEG
+384 FLNKNGEFEG

-400 ESGRLLPLVM
+400 ESGRLMPLNM
-410 PKIEKGTLVYRNS
+410 PKIDKGTLVYRNL

-437 RKIHVD
+437 RKIAID
-443 IQLQATNNQLLISMT
+443 IKVQTLNNKLKITIT
-458 DTDKVSTSI
+458 DSDNISTSFE
-467 TVEYLG
+467 TEVSGEL
-473 DKANNPEKMLDTWR
+473 ANNPDKMLDTWR

-495 TIFEAQ
+495 TIFEASQ
-501 NIDLSALDAPLFIP
+501 IDLSALDKPYFVP
-515 VSQIAEWRREL
+515 VSQIAEWRRQL
-526 VELHEQ
+526 VELHEI
-532 NRAKT
+532 NRSKAYK
-537 YNRSLIE
+537 RSLIE
-544 IKPTTHSYIT
+544 IKPTAHKYVATE
-554 TDLDYRANIYN
+554 LDYRANIYN
-565 SQSKAFYE
+565 SQAKAFYE
-573 QHASHVKQMAFEQQ
+573 QHGCIVNQPAFEQQ

-599 CIRYALGL
+599 CIRYALGWCKKNSQCIMHNAQL
-607 CRKENPK
+607 KETK
-614 SQVKELYLQNA
+614 DMKHAVLYLQNGT
-625 NDRFRLE
+625 DRFRLE
-632 FDCRNCEMIIF
+632 FDCRNCEMIIKQG
-643 NS
+643 